1 MAITADIQ
9 RTEGG
14 VISLAPR
21 EALKG
26 VSNTQRALR
35 RLRKHR
41 MALVG
46 IALLTFVVLYVVI
59 GSTLMTEAQA
69 NFNNPANAFQPPS
82 SAHPFG
88 TDAIG
93 RDILARTIYGG
104 QLSLFIAVTAVLV
117 QVIVGTL
124 IGLGAGFFGGV
135 VDAATMRLAETL
147 QAIPQIFIA
156 AIVVR
161 VFSDPER
168 LKLLGLSST
177 FKFAGREFSITLVLL
192 IFVIGLTSWMKVARI
207 VRAQVFSIKEQEYI
221 TAAHAIGVKSWRI
234 ALAHILPNCM
244 GPIIVSASLGVASA
258 ILLEAYLGF
267 LGLGVRPPT
276 ATWGNIMQEAASYPK
291 EWFYW
296 FFPAFFIMLTALG
309 INFFGDGLRDALDP
323 RSKN

>member
-1 MAITADIQ
+1 MAVTTDIKQ
-9 RTEGG
+9 SEGR

-21 EALKG
+21 EAVKG

-35 RLRKHR
+35 RLMRHR

-46 IALLTFVVLYVVI
+46 VGLLAFVVLYVLI
-59 GSTLMTEAQA
+59 GSAVLPEASA
-69 NFNNPANAFQPPS
+69 NFNNPANSLRAPS
-82 SAHPFG
+82 AEHPFG
-88 TDAIG
+88 TDVIG

-104 QLSLFIAVTAVLV
+104 QISLFIAITAVLV
-117 QVIVGTL
+117 EIVVGTVV
-124 IGLGAGFFGGV
+124 GLVSGFFGGAI
-135 VDAATMRLAETL
+135 DSALMRVTEMLL
-147 QAIPQIFIA
+147 AIPQIFIA

-168 LKLLGLSST
+168 LKALSLSST
-177 FKFAGREFSITLVLL
+177 FRFAGREFSITLFLL
-192 IFVIGLTSWMKVARI
+192 ILVIGLTSWMRVSRI
-207 VRAQVFSIKEQEYI
+207 VRASVLSIKEQEYI
-221 TAAHAIGVKSWRI
+221 TAARAIGSKNLRI
-234 ALAHILPNCM
+234 VLGHILPNCM
-244 GPIIVSASLGVASA
+244 GPIIVAATLGVASA

-276 ATWGNIMQEAASYPK
+276 ATWGNIMQEAAAHPK